1 MYFQGKIFTLYLV
14 NLVVL
19 NFDFDLVSPFYF
31 LKWNC
36 YFSACT
42 QKFAKFFMSF
52 LKTHVS
58 FPINFAPIFSA
69 IKHNAS
75 ILVLPQKLYTLV
87 KSSSLK
93 CIFFR
98 FPVLGSKF
106 VKFLM
111 SILNWQVNS
120 SSNFE
125 SFFTVMTHNLP
136 INFKLTY
143 FLLWIKGSHQSPN
156 FYTFQHALVKIC
168 WIPHVIF
175 ESQFSFKFC
184 INVQYHQT

>member
-98 FPVLGSKF
+98 FPSTR
-106 VKFLM
+106 VK
-111 SILNWQVNS
+111 IRQIPHV
-120 SSNFE
+120 NFE
-125 SFFTVMTHNLP
+125 LTSQFFFKFWIILHCHDNNLP

-184 INVQYHQT
+184 INVQCHQT